1 MNRIISLVAGVVL
14 AMVLALAYIS
24 WQRSRMNPQV
34 AKFHQST
41 DRLIEGLQQY
51 KEFVKSYP
59 RGNLAD
65 ISKALSGQSDKDRVL
80 ILATS
85 KNDKNAKG
93 EIVDPWG
100 TPLQFYF
107 AENGV
112 MIRSAG
118 PNQVFEDS
126 IARGSDDLFRTEVEK

>member
-1 MNRIISLVAGVVL
+1 MKKIIPVVAG
-14 AMVLALAYIS
+14 AALVIAIALVCLN
-24 WQRSRMNPQV
+24 WQSSRVNPLV
-34 AKFHQST
+34 TEFHHNA

-59 RGNLAD
+59 NGTLAD
-65 ISKALSGQSDKDRVL
+65 IANALSGRSEKDRVL

-85 KNDKNAKG
+85 RNQTNAKG
-93 EIVDPWG
+93 EIIDPWG
-100 TPLQFYF
+100 TPLQFFF

-126 IARGSDDLFRTEVEK
+126 SAAISDDLFRTEVKK

>member
-1 MNRIISLVAGVVL
+1 MNKIIPVIAGAVLVILLSLVYL
-14 AMVLALAYIS
+14 N
-24 WQRSRMNPQV
+24 WQSSRMNPLV
-34 AKFHQST
+34 AEFHHNA

-59 RGNLAD
+59 SGTLTD
-65 ISKALSGQSDKDRVL
+65 IANALSGRSEKDRVL

-85 KNDKNAKG
+85 KNQTNAKG
-93 EIVDPWG
+93 EIIDPWG
-100 TPLQFYF
+100 TPLQFFF

-126 IARGSDDLFRTEVEK
+126 RAAISDDLFRTEVKK

>member
-1 MNRIISLVAGVVL
+1 MKKLIPVIAGLVLVTL
-14 AMVLALAYIS
+14 FALAYLS
-24 WQRSRMNPQV
+24 WMRSRPDPQV
-34 AKFHQST
+34 AEFQQSA

-59 RGNLAD
+59 SGSLTD
-65 ISKALSGQSDKDRVL
+65 IAKALSGQSEKDRVL

-85 KNDKNAKG
+85 NNQKNAQG
-93 EIVDPWG
+93 LIVDPWG

-118 PNQVFEDS
+118 PNQILEDS
-126 IARGSDDLFRTEVEK
+126 RTPGSDDLFRTDVKK

>member
-1 MNRIISLVAGVVL
+1 VV
-14 AMVLALAYIS
+14 
-24 WQRSRMNPQV
+24 
-34 AKFHQST
+34 KFHQSA

-59 RGNLAD
+59 EGSLVEIA
-65 ISKALSGQSDKDRVL
+65 KALSGRSEKDRVL

-85 KNDKNAKG
+85 KNETNAKG
-93 EIVDPWG
+93 EIIDPWG
-100 TPLQFYF
+100 TPLQFFF

-118 PNQVFEDS
+118 PNQVLEDS
-126 IARGSDDLFRTEVEK
+126 SAAGSDDLFRTEVKK

>member
-1 MNRIISLVAGVVL
+1 MNKIISIVAGAVL
-14 AMVLALAYIS
+14 VILIALAYLN
-24 WQRSRMNPQV
+24 WQRSRMNPLV
-34 AKFHQST
+34 TKFHQNA
-41 DRLIEGLQQY
+41 DRLVEGLQQY

-59 RGNLAD
+59 SGSLVD
-65 ISKALSGQSDKDRVL
+65 ISKALSGQSEKDRVL

-126 IARGSDDLFRTEVEK
+126 SARGSDDLFRTDVKK

>member
-1 MNRIISLVAGVVL
+1 MKKILPVIAGAALVIVL
-14 AMVLALAYIS
+14 FLAYLN
-24 WQRSRMNPQV
+24 WQRSRMNPLV
-34 AKFHQST
+34 TEFHQNS

-51 KEFVKSYP
+51 KEFVKCYP
-59 RGNLAD
+59 SGSLAD
-65 ISKALSGQSDKDRVL
+65 ISKALSGQSEKDRVL

-85 KNDKNAKG
+85 KNQKNAKG

-126 IARGSDDLFRTEVEK
+126 SATGSDDLFRTDVRK

>member
-1 MNRIISLVAGVVL
+1 MNKLIPVIAGVVL
-14 AMVLALAYIS
+14 VIVAGLAYLN

-34 AKFHQST
+34 VKFHQSA

-59 RGNLAD
+59 QGSLVD
-65 ISKALSGQSDKDRVL
+65 IAKALSGRSEKDRVL

-85 KNDKNAKG
+85 KNETNAKG
-93 EIVDPWG
+93 EIIDPWG
-100 TPLQFYF
+100 TPLQFFF

-126 IARGSDDLFRTEVEK
+126 NTPGSDDLFRTEVKK

>member
-1 MNRIISLVAGVVL
+1 MKKLIPAIAGAVLVV
-14 AMVLALAYIS
+14 AMALIYLN
-24 WQRSRMNPQV
+24 WQRSRMNPTV
-34 AKFHQST
+34 VDFHQNA

-59 RGNLAD
+59 SGSLVD
-65 ISKALSGQSDKDRVL
+65 IAKALSGQSEKDRVL

-85 KNDKNAKG
+85 KNQKNAKG

-126 IARGSDDLFRTEVEK
+126 GVPGSDDLFRTEVKK

>member
-1 MNRIISLVAGVVL
+1 MNKLIPFLAGVVL
-14 AMVLALAYIS
+14 LVVVSLGYLNWRS
-24 WQRSRMNPQV
+24 SRMNPLV
-34 AKFHQST
+34 AEFHQSA

-59 RGNLAD
+59 SGSLAD
-65 ISKALSGQSDKDRVL
+65 IANCLSGRSEKDRVL

-85 KNDKNAKG
+85 KNQTNAKG
-93 EIVDPWG
+93 EIIDPWG

-107 AENGV
+107 AGNGV

-126 IARGSDDLFRTEVEK
+126 NVQGSDDLFRTEVKK

>member
-1 MNRIISLVAGVVL
+1 MKKIIPVIAGAVLVI
-14 AMVLALAYIS
+14 MVALLYLN
-24 WQRSRMNPQV
+24 WQRSRMNPLV
-34 AKFHQST
+34 VEYHQNA

-59 RGNLAD
+59 SGSLAD
-65 ISKALSGQSDKDRVL
+65 IAKALSGQSEKDRVL

-85 KNDKNAKG
+85 KNQKNAKG

-118 PNQVFEDS
+118 PNRIFEDS
-126 IARGSDDLFRTEVEK
+126 SATGSDDLFRTEVKK